1 MNCRTLLSSI
11 GLGAALV
18 SASLFIVS
26 VLCAGCAPQKEP
38 VVMYPLTLPDDAF
51 AHCPVAEGRVH
62 HFVATFT
69 FDVNGRVATVH
80 VAPPP
85 GGSSASPAPA
95 ELCRCLEAVLSKTRP
110 LEAVPEGVEKHA
122 FFTIVRQGGI
132 QGMGF
137 DRSAVAAALGAV
149 DVQPCRVADAPSGR
163 GHVTVTF
170 GNSGAI
176 VDAEVDEGPFVGNA
190 TGACIETQFRKAH
203 IPKFLGEN
211 VKVGKTFTL
220 MPLGEP

>member
-1 MNCRTLLSSI
+1 MNPRLL
-11 GLGAALV
+11 V
-18 SASLFIVS
+18 ASLFVGALLL
-26 VLCAGCAPQKEP
+26 VGCAPQADPK
-38 VVMYPLTLPDDAF
+38 VMYPLTLPDDAF
-51 AHCPVAEGRVH
+51 AQCPVSEGRVH

-69 FDVNGRVATVH
+69 FDVSGRVATVH

-110 LEAVPEGVEKHA
+110 AEAVPEGVEKHA
-122 FFTIVRQGGI
+122 FFTLMREGGI

-137 DRSAVAAALGAV
+137 DRAAAATALGAV
-149 DVQPCRVADAPSGR
+149 DLQPCRVTNAPSGR

-170 GNSGAI
+170 GNTGTI

-190 TGACIETQFRKAH
+190 TGACIETQFKKAR
-203 IPKFLGEN
+203 IPKFLGGK
-211 VKVGKTFTL
+211 VKVGKTFHVD
-220 MPLGEP
+220 